1 MNPIHSL
8 IFGTLFEAL
17 WSILSSKVALIA
29 YFILLFSCIAVMI
42 IAVLYMTTDKKPA
55 LRGRRGKK
63 QDGTDGE
70 TGAADG
76 ANGTEGASDGTENAG
91 AGLLGN
97 LKKEELSG
105 QLDIS
110 EDEEITSRFHTL
122 VQYDRAAL
130 HYVPPKHNDNI
141 TLTEICRNFRNY
153 SASQLGLFYSEEDI
167 RKFIAG
173 IGVSHLLVM
182 QGLSGTGKTSMA
194 TAFGNYLQNP
204 STVISVQPMWK
215 ERSDIVGYFN
225 EFTKRFSEGTLL
237 KKLYEARYTDEMY
250 VIVLDEMNIARVEYY
265 FADFLSQME
274 LSPANRYLEV
284 VSDTWEDDPKLLER
298 GMLRIPENVWF
309 IGTANNDDSTFAI
322 SDKVYDRAMVMNLD
336 RKADLF
342 EPVYNAGDRISFAH
356 FTKLVNEAKGA
367 YSLSEYAIAKIQKID
382 EFLTDRFRVTYGNRI
397 RRQMEEYI
405 PVYIACGGTETEAVD
420 DMLAKK
426 VLRKLDSIS
435 PVLIRYS
442 MDALENIFETTFGLA
457 SMPLCRDSLDR
468 LRRNAS

>member
-29 YFILLFSCIAVMI
+29 YFVLLFSCIAVMI
-42 IAVLYMTTDKKPA
+42 IAVLYMTTEKKPA
-55 LRGRRGKK
+55 GKRGRRGKQK
-63 QDGTDGE
+63 DGTDGE
-70 TGAADG
+70 AGAENGAEGAA
-76 ANGTEGASDGTENAG
+76 EGAAAGGEG
-91 AGLLGN
+91 AGLMGN
-97 LKKEELSG
+97 LKKEEPAG
-105 QLDIS
+105 QLEIS

-130 HYVPPKHNDNI
+130 RYVPPKHDDEI

-153 SASQLGLFYSEEDI
+153 AASRLGLFYSEEDI

-284 VSDTWEDDPKLLER
+284 VSDTWEDDPQLLER

-336 RKADLF
+336 RKATLNQF
-342 EPVYNAGDRISFAH
+342 PCSLIIAFA
-356 FTKLVNEAKGA
+356 L
-367 YSLSEYAIAKIQKID
+367 YSLYLSKQLCKYRSE
-382 EFLTDRFRVTYGNRI
+382 NRI
-397 RRQMEEYI
+397 I
-405 PVYIACGGTETEAVD
+405 VD
-420 DMLAKK
+420 FEISLP
-426 VLRKLDSIS
+426 LRT
-435 PVLIRYS
+435 
-442 MDALENIFETTFGLA
+442 NQ
-457 SMPLCRDSLDR
+457 
-468 LRRNAS
+468 